1 MRRIRPWVVISGCL
15 IASVVA
21 LTAVVWHQGA
31 LLRESAAN
39 YLRERLAAEFGAQFQ
54 TTDLRGT
61 WFPPGLSLGRV
72 TLDRPG
78 ETLVLTAEDVKI
90 SFNPYAVLFGRE
102 RLGRV
107 VIVRP
112 RLFMRP
118 GVIAA
123 RRPPPG
129 RRGRRRDHGAAGRLA
144 GDRNEGG
151 RAAALLPAA
160 AVPVALLR
168 GCRRQG

>member
-1 MRRIRPWVVISGCL
+1 MRRIRPWVVIAGCL
-15 IASVVA
+15 LAGFVA
-21 LTAVVWHQGA
+21 VTAVVWHQGGF
-31 LLRESAAN
+31 LRESAAN

-72 TLDRPG
+72 TLHRPG
-78 ETLVLTAEDVKI
+78 ETWVLTAEDVKI

-112 RLFMRP
+112 RLFCAP
-118 GVIAA
+118 APTAA
-123 RRPPPG
+123 PPARG
-129 RRGRRRDHGAAGRLA
+129 GRRRPS
-144 GDRNEGG
+144 E
-151 RAAALLPAA
+151 
-160 AVPVALLR
+160 
-168 GCRRQG
+168 RRQRPRLRRRPLR

>member
-1 MRRIRPWVVISGCL
+1 MRRIRPWVVIAGCL
-15 IASVVA
+15 LAGVA
-21 LTAVVWHQGA
+21 AVTAVVWHQGGF
-31 LLRESAAN
+31 LRESAAN

-72 TLDRPG
+72 TLHRPG
-78 ETLVLTAEDVKI
+78 ETWVLTAEDVRI

-112 RLFMRP
+112 RLFVRP
-118 GVIAA
+118 GPSAA
-123 RRPPPG
+123 RRRAA
-129 RRGRRRDHGAAGRLA
+129 RRQRRRNAAS
-144 GDRNEGG
+144 
-151 RAAALLPAA
+151 AAAP
-160 AVPVALLR
+160 PR
-168 GCRRQG
+168 PRR